1 MGWNRGADRGDRCEF
16 LIDIGFLGGPPHEGA
31 ELRRELALDGGA
43 PVGLDLRRTGSLL
56 QRRLEAFHAR
66 VVGGSGNARAGDAN
80 DVGLDHHI
88 VGAAD
93 EKEMLD
99 VVTAQKKKLPLPVEI
114 VDIDDAEARLTAAA
128 AAIAARHHQ
137 TGARQL
143 AEDYTEEHEQD
154 QNDRECN
161 RELDCP

>member
-1 MGWNRGADRGDRCEF
+1 MGRNRRAHRGHRCEF
-16 LIDIGFLGGPPHEGA
+16 LVDIGFFRRAAHEGA
-31 ELRRELALDGGA
+31 ELGRELAFDGGA
-43 PVGLDLRRTGSLL
+43 AVGLDLRGTGSLI
-56 QRRLEAFHAR
+56 QRRLEALHTR
-66 VVGGSGNARAGDAN
+66 VVGRGGNAGTGNAN